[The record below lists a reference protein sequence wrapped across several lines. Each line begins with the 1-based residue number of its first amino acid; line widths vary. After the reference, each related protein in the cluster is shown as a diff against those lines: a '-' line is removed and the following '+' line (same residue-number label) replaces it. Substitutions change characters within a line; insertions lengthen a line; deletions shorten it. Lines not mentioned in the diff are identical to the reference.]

1 MCRLDVCQDGERQED
16 RDLPTLD
23 VASAHAVAAGDD
35 EEDGEDD
42 WASLPR
48 CLPPTRPSRR
58 AAPSQL
64 GRHVALNGRF
74 RSI

>member
-42 WASLPR
+42 EGDDGENSNGSTIRFALWYSL
-48 CLPPTRPSRR
+48 LS
-58 AAPSQL
+58 
-64 GRHVALNGRF
+64 
-74 RSI
+74 